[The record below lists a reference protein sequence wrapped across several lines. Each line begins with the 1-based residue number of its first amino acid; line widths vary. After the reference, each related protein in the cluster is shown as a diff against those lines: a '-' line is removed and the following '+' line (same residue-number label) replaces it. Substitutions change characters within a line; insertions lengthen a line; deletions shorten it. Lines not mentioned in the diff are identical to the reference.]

1 MARRRSQFWTL
12 AGLVVACCGLVW
24 VIYQQLAAAPGPSLP
39 GDPRGVQVA
48 SVPELPPEADFSM
61 PPIDTFDAILLRPIF
76 SPTRS
81 PPSEAGPAEEVVGG
95 DLSFALKGIIIG
107 SNERVALFR
116 PNDGTKIV
124 RVSQGSRLAGWT
136 VVAIEPNQV
145 TLERG
150 EARKVME
157 PSFDSPA
164 PKRQRSNR
172 QRQAEQQLRELLSK
186 QQGEAEQQL
195 QELLEQQ

>member
-12 AGLVVACCGLVW
+12 AGLVVACCALVW

-39 GDPRGVQVA
+39 SEPQGMQVA

-61 PPIDTFDAILLRPIF
+61 PPIDNFDAILLRPIF

-81 PPSEAGPAEEVVGG
+81 PLSEEGPAEEVVSG
-95 DLSFALKGIIIG
+95 DLSFSLKGIIVG
-107 SNERVALFR
+107 GKERVALFR
-116 PNDGTKIV
+116 PNDGTKVV
-124 RVSQGSRLAGWT
+124 RVSQGGRLAGWT
-136 VVAIEPNQV
+136 VVAIEPDQV

-157 PSFDSPA
+157 PSFDA
-164 PKRQRSNR
+164 PKRQRSKR
-172 QRQAEQQLRELLSK
+172 QRQAEQQLKELLRK